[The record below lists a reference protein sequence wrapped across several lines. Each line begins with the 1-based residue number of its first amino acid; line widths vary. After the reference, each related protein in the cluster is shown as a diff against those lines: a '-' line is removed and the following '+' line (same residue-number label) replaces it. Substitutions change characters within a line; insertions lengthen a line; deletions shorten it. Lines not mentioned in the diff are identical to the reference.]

1 MYEFHKDFT
10 QSMMKKIV
18 SFITKWLIE
27 CGIELQSSTK
37 VKKKRTSEIGGMAIK
52 FIKKSAQP
60 TQSNKKIYVAVEF

>member
-1 MYEFHKDFT
+1 
-10 QSMMKKIV
+10 MMKKIV